1 MGERVVKAK
10 SPPSLTD
17 IELPE
22 LAWTGPLARYRDI
35 VAPISESP
43 LAYHWAAAV
52 TVIGQLFGRQVTTYY
67 ARDIYL
73 NFFFLLLG
81 PTGVKKSTPLNM
93 ALRLRR
99 AIPGGDQVAD
109 LSGLSS
115 PEGLV
120 QKLSEA
126 PDGRAVIYEDEM
138 RQLLKKG
145 QATNNGGLIPQ
156 LNKLYDCPPTAEVN
170 TRANPLKVEL
180 PVVSLIAGATPE
192 SLEDCVGDNEVFGG
206 LFNRIIPV
214 CGELRPPQA
223 WPEPPDEREWS
234 QLTYEIDSAIGR
246 YNRPTRI
253 AIERHRGLTKEQIR
267 ECPCVSCTW
276 ERFYDDFAI
285 SHRTRPNDVFTAM
298 VARMHTHVWRLSVFY
313 AAIRGAQTVEMED
326 LSRAL
331 AIGGYIYQV
340 TEAAMEPLG
349 AHKTTR
355 LDNRILSILREKPIG
370 RRRLRQRLGGRVP
383 TPDIERA
390 LKTLLSLEVVIE
402 DESGMLAPGD
412 RFDRPVEGES
422 DPGEA
427 A

>member
-1 MGERVVKAK
+1 MAPK
-10 SPPSLTD
+10 SPTPTLAD

-22 LAWTGPLARYRDI
+22 CAWTGPLARYRDI

-93 ALRLRR
+93 ALRLRQS
-99 AIPGGDQVAD
+99 IPGGDQVAD
-109 LSGLSS
+109 LGGLSS
-115 PEGLV
+115 PEGLI

-138 RQLLKKG
+138 RQLLKKA

-170 TRANPLKVEL
+170 TRANPLKVDR
-180 PVVSLIAGATPE
+180 PVVSLIAGATAE

-223 WPEPPDEREWS
+223 WPEPPDDQEWAH
-234 QLTYEIDSAIGR
+234 LVAEIDFVVSR
-246 YNRPTRI
+246 YARSTRLMI
-253 AIERHRGLTKEQIR
+253 ARHRGLSKSAVHS
-267 ECPCVSCTW
+267 CPCVSCTW
-276 ERFYDDFAI
+276 ERFYDDFAV
-285 SHRTRPNDVFTAM
+285 SHRARPDDVFTAM

-313 AAIRGAQTVEMED
+313 AALRGAGQVELED
-326 LSRAL
+326 LSRGLAL
-331 AIGGYIYQV
+331 GGYIYRV
-340 TEAAMEPLG
+340 TEAAMKPLG
-349 AHKTTR
+349 TTRGTR
-355 LDNRILSILREKPIG
+355 LDNRILAILRERPM
-370 RRRLRQRLGGRVP
+370 RRRELHQRLGGRV
-383 TPDIERA
+383 TSQELDRA
-390 LKTLLSLEVVIE
+390 LKTLLSLELIIE
-402 DESGMLAPGD
+402 DEQGLLAAAD
-412 RFDRPVEGES
+412 RFDRSEN
-422 DPGEA
+422 DDA
-427 A
+427 DHTADLH